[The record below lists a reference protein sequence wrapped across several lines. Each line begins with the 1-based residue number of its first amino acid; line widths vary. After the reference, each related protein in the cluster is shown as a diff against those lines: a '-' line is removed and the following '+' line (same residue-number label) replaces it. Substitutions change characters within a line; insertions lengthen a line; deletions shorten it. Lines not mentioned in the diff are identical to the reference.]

1 MPAQRRF
8 AASYSTTE
16 INKSGAE
23 VFDEAWARGGVE
35 IRRRQQ
41 RFALVRQDVLER
53 MIAEAGDHRPRS
65 LDDLLR
71 DYDACKVKDLTD
83 AFLNAPAKGRER
95 I

>member
-16 INKSGAE
+16 INKSGAQ

-53 MIAEAGDHRPRS
+53 MIAEAGDQRPRS

-71 DYDACKVKDLTD
+71 DYDADKIKGLTGD
-83 AFLNAPAKGRER
+83 FLTAPPRGKER
-95 I
+95 L